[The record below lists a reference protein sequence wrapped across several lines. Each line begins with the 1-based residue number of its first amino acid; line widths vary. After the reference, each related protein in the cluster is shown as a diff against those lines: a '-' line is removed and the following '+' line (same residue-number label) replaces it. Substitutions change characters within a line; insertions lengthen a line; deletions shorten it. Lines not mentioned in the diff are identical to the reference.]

1 MKNIVKICEC
11 GAPVETRSN
20 GFEYDQCYECWWKKD
35 PRNPKNEEKP
45 QGAEW
50 PPHLNVEFLDG
61 DPISFPLDQEF
72 QEPNYIE
79 KYKLTEYLSLTEH
92 EHLLNEVYAK
102 CPNEE
107 WECTKVQRKLEA
119 QITSLEAMLAAKD
132 AEILRLKELSDKNFR
147 KIMQLESAN
156 KGGGG

>member
-1 MKNIVKICEC
+1 MS
-11 GAPVETRSN
+11 T
-20 GFEYDQCYECWWKKD
+20 Q
-35 PRNPKNEEKP
+35 KP

-119 QITSLEAMLAAKD
+119 QITSLEALIEEMAERNAALVKSLEQIANQNLTTNISPIEVAKEALNGQKNND
-132 AEILRLKELSDKNFR
+132 LNFSGHEIPKE
-147 KIMQLESAN
+147 AT
-156 KGGGG
+156 